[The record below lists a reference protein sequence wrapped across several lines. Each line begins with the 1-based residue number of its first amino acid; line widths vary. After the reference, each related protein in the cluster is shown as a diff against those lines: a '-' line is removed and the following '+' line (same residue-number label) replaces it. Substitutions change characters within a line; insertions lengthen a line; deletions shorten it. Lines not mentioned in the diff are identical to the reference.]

1 MKFALKHS
9 FIPILACLLIAACTP
24 PSNDSFK
31 VNGNIV
37 QSSEIIPAIK
47 AAMSLLEAEIP
58 FSASKGR
65 SLGNISFE
73 DIIKSEEISELIAQ
87 NPNGNIT
94 KESSYGTVSLE
105 SNLNFTP
112 GTSDYTG
119 SIRISIDDQIILDE
133 TKVKVTNAN
142 DIITA
147 SAIIDYSD
155 QRIYNGILISL
166 SVRLKAT
173 STGIGVI
180 FDSLEYKGKTVAN
193 IKAIEEQYNLEYQN
207 QGYQYIDPSDVMPA
221 GNGEAPASVKALIHE
236 MFILGMNKY
245 SENAQQPIIYEYKS
259 WKCNWNLNETSSF
272 SFSALKGN
280 DSISYSIPVDEG
292 VNENYTVQINYN
304 DLNLTMKFYE
314 VYSGPD
320 LLQPY
325 MILIEKSIHD
335 AMVSYENR
343 KYDFNELSR
352 DYYNSYD
359 WSVEGG
365 DNFHWISKVMTES
378 SWGIG
383 NNQYTAIFNVL
394 IESPLANIDYSFD
407 VRWFLNKE
415 TALPMEFIIN
425 GVPSGTL
432 MPEKYHTLWP

>member
-180 FDSLEYKGKTVAN
+180 FDSLE
-193 IKAIEEQYNLEYQN
+193 
-207 QGYQYIDPSDVMPA
+207 
-221 GNGEAPASVKALIHE
+221 
-236 MFILGMNKY
+236 
-245 SENAQQPIIYEYKS
+245 
-259 WKCNWNLNETSSF
+259 WC
-272 SFSALKGN
+272 
-280 DSISYSIPVDEG
+280 
-292 VNENYTVQINYN
+292 
-304 DLNLTMKFYE
+304 
-314 VYSGPD
+314 
-320 LLQPY
+320 
-325 MILIEKSIHD
+325 
-335 AMVSYENR
+335 
-343 KYDFNELSR
+343 
-352 DYYNSYD
+352 
-359 WSVEGG
+359 
-365 DNFHWISKVMTES
+365 
-378 SWGIG
+378 
-383 NNQYTAIFNVL
+383 
-394 IESPLANIDYSFD
+394 
-407 VRWFLNKE
+407 
-415 TALPMEFIIN
+415 
-425 GVPSGTL
+425 
-432 MPEKYHTLWP
+432 